1 MQEKYCQKLVKNIYI
16 FLGILLPTFFLF
28 ASQKA
33 YALSTDTINLQGK
46 IVRNDTGYEGLNVST
61 GNPSCVVDG
70 ASNDTCDFRVRY
82 YSASSGGTLFLT
94 EVFSNKE
101 IGQYNGAFNLSLGSD
116 VSPTAGSYTSL
127 DEMIMAEDEIYVEIS
142 FDPAGGGSYTEV
154 FTRMPLQATAFA
166 MRSKYASEASTAF
179 KFQNAADAS
188 GYSTPSAGMVY
199 FDTTDTTLKVY
210 DGASWVDI
218 GSGTGSSLWTDDG
231 LFTYLTNLTDHLVL
245 GADSYTAIGSDNYA
259 TYMAGLGSR
268 APLSFDMGAE
278 RLTLSGDQAKSGLT
292 VYSGYTSTGA
302 WPLVSFKAED
312 SGFDNLILELVQDG
326 TGNLLSMKKGS
337 TEVFAF
343 ENAMTFFI
351 RPRDDGPTVYENRL
365 YNVGGTLYWNGSAVG
380 GGGSSLWTDAGTYTY
395 LTDDDDDVIIGGT
408 NSSTAAFYFDVANG
422 RLGIGTGAPSSTL
435 DIAGASSVIS
445 NSAGDITI
453 RPNESLII
461 KAQTTDPNNLTE
473 WQNSSGTVLSLINQ
487 SGYASFGKSTGS
499 TTAMLSLGANTSG
512 VAQLNLAASSAVD
525 VSSPNTGDL
534 WYNGTNLYFYDGTDH
549 IDLLVGN
556 SDGVGL
562 FSEYGSVDN
571 GSYLNVAHNDD
582 TYSILADGWICVGGG
597 ENASCTGGNWKNIKE
612 ESVTIRHALMEDWE
626 DAGAEGIIRT
636 DVRDTSVSLSP
647 AFNPGTGSDG
657 DVTVQYNTNIN
668 TTSLIAG
675 RSCADGGDAVNYN
688 ITAFTSST
696 TATLSSAPSVGCLA
710 VGDEVLII
718 NLQGTYTAMDNVGNY
733 ETLEISDVT
742 GTTVTFKTAK
752 KNYYGDGLTDD
763 TNLGVIAG
771 TQRVM
776 LQRVPQYRNLT
787 VESGINFYPS
797 AWNGVKGGVIF
808 FRASVSAN
816 INGYV
821 NADSLGYRG
830 SPNIARG
837 GAGGE
842 AYCGPGGVAEGG
854 NGAAGAGGGDSLA
867 GGNGSCGGGGGTY
880 SSITGLGS
888 GSVNKGGSGG
898 GGSRNTGSGGGAGY
912 GTAGN
917 KGLYGNAQN
926 GGTNSS
932 GNGANDNAGSGG
944 GGGGTYGSADLSKLM
959 MGSAGGTGADNTTAV
974 GGKGG
979 NGGGIVAIYS
989 NTVVVSGEVRSSGE
1003 KGGDSTAV
1011 NYGGGG
1017 GGGAGG
1023 SVLLG
1028 GKVVNTGSS
1037 KVSVS
1042 GGSPSFLFSGSLQ
1055 SAENNGGDG
1064 RIAIY
1069 YSDSYSGTTA
1079 NPSVTNYYQS
1089 GYNSYGIYNSPVIAT
1104 PNAQTYD
1111 NIRWSQDLDTYGNI
1125 SIQTRSG
1132 GSTNPLD
1139 GTWEE
1144 WRPYTTGTNYLML
1157 ESADTHTKW
1166 VGTNATISEGDI
1178 TRNVDYFEDEDEEG
1192 LQSVVIDSYSQT
1204 NYTGTSHYVYGT
1216 NGKQGQSFTGD
1227 GNSLESVEFY
1237 LKKTGTPTGNGYVKI
1252 YSHSGTYGT
1261 SSTPNTLLAT
1271 SDPLDVSSI
1280 GTDFSLIDF
1289 TFSGANKIT
1298 LNSGTYYVAIFE
1310 NTNGDI
1316 SNRISIAAD
1325 SSSPTH
1331 GGNWVWNNG
1340 TWQADSGYDVIFYVN
1355 SVIVAGATKITSS
1368 TSGGYAGATITSAD
1382 LSNYDYITAWVRA
1395 SQIGNTLRLGF
1406 GESAGTEQ
1414 YEDITIDA
1422 SDTWQKVYWDIS
1434 DIATADRDAV
1444 TKLRLTNQTSSSNTI
1459 YLDNVRAEKLVT
1471 ENKGSDIASTPN
1483 EYMQY
1488 RVIFTTTDLAYQP
1501 ILRNITI
1508 SYNSGYQI
1516 VIYDNNNVR
1525 LYNHSGGT
1533 KYLKLDVATSG
1544 GAGGGTGTGF
1554 VAGVATSTISD
1565 GEDAVA
1571 FTFNTPSSYSNP
1583 SSKLLS
1589 VMNNSVEKMY
1599 LDANGNLYVS
1609 GSIIAGNGFGGA
1621 LVNNSGGVVTE
1632 RSLVT
1637 IDPTAN
1643 NSFTTTTVE
1652 NQMGAFGVMTG
1663 VNVNGDINK
1672 NGVCDDGD
1680 TCMVVFE
1687 GVTNVTTTNAST
1699 TSVGDYIFSSTDAG
1713 SAKSSS
1719 EQGNGLIGVVTSIA
1733 DAGSGYVKMVFNSQN
1748 KVTADLYMNI
1758 GFDKNA
1764 YRDMYTLLAKEYEAM
1779 TLAERRGVIETNQSE
1794 TIMFDTFL
1802 DGLKIDSTNSDVGLD
1817 IYNQKMGLWGGL
1829 SLTNTTTDL
1838 AGNRYFGSSSA
1849 SLLEDSSSYYDRVS
1863 NAGEFRVKG
1872 KAMGVSTNG
1881 YIHFDSDTYNSS
1893 VIVTEPIGSE
1903 SGKRRV
1909 LGYAWSEDIGWI
1921 NFTNSSTYQTYILP
1935 NGRFTGNAYVPLTG
1949 ESLEFDENSSNVAI
1963 NLETGV
1969 LYGNLWSDDIGW
1981 ITFDDQTT
1989 RLERSLGATLDS
2001 NIDPYWYQGVSLIS
2015 DTDNMSPDY
2024 NGALLKVSGMYGVS
2038 SEHGYIDIT
2047 VKSTTVSTLVADIVS
2062 EDGTCSVSNASL
2074 TFGNDYSFVA
2084 GSCSGSSIKINP
2096 ARAEYVTG
2104 DTFRVASWYTE
2115 PATTNDRGSKREFPE
2130 RALILATNTTTDIH
2144 ITIVDYDTQRV
2155 WMKLSAD
2162 ATALATSNMLL
2173 NNTDYDITSVHMVD
2187 GYMYISFEDES
2198 SSNASKV
2205 VIDFARDRAFAY
2217 KDEYIYLY
2225 DGSIS
2230 SREDGDGYGLYM
2242 FADGLETGDTSNWTY
2257 TESDSY
2263 SSMSTQMD
2271 IIRNGSYAQKFSLT
2285 ADEANS
2291 RNAFLRKDLN
2301 SALTE
2306 YYTSFYI
2313 YLPLDFDGSAGYW
2326 QMLQVDDAA
2335 WDVRATLLISNYDY
2349 IGINVFDSAQS
2360 MTNTTDTT
2368 ILTRGVWHKV
2378 ELYEKIDDT
2387 YGSYTVWLDG
2397 EEIISAT
2404 NVDTG
2409 TDGAQYFEYGS
2420 YWSWYGVEDDIY
2432 MDDISIYTESDI
2444 ALPYHFGDLSNTEY
2458 TGLQYEVLNTGLI
2471 KGIDTNAE
2479 DTTGAY
2485 YSSPVTFASNSNK
2498 AYMWMNAYIDSD
2510 DVDSDI
2516 TVSVSNDNGS
2526 TYVEGN
2532 LIRTAGT
2539 ILKEYE
2545 YSFDFDSA
2553 NNEYIVKIELERATS
2568 KKSTIYVTDWGLA
2581 QMDISTLSG
2590 NGIYTAS
2597 EVSVANGEYV
2607 EVVHGQNTFNI
2618 LATGWVYNTTL
2629 AKWVRTSD
2637 SSVTV
2642 NHGKDSDW
2650 LKDPSVTVIPGTAG
2664 DVDSGSGS
2672 DGSITVTTNT
2682 NINRTSLIT
2691 GRSCADGGDAV
2702 NYNITAFNVA
2712 GNEATLNRAPS
2723 TGCLA
2728 SGDEVLIINLQGSYT
2743 SMDNVGNWE
2752 VLTIDEVVGTTVTFT
2767 TTKTKYYGN
2776 NLDDDTN
2783 LGTTANT
2790 QRVMLQ
2796 RVPQYEDVTVNASIN
2811 FYPDEWATESAENAT
2826 YRVSKGGVMFFKASG
2841 SVSINGTIHATGKG
2855 YQGGTQE
2862 GGYDSGGGQGGE
2874 AFCGVGGDGAI
2885 TTAGGDGASGG
2896 GTSTGDPGD
2905 GYCGGGGGGGAA
2917 GGSGS
2922 ANYGGAGGGGG
2933 RRSGGGAG
2941 GYGTAGTSGTYNA
2954 LTYGAED
2961 GGTNSSGDGGSLPNY
2976 GPGGGGGTYG
2986 DEALSK
2992 LMFGSGGG
3000 RGGNNATPQLGGAGG
3015 DGGGVVYIV
3024 AGSVTV
3030 SGGLASNGVV
3040 GGNGA
3045 SGTSYYTGA
3054 GGGGAG
3060 GAVRIDAG
3068 TVNIGPSKVTVT
3080 GGASGVGR
3088 FNNTAVNNGGTGG
3101 SGRVAIYYTDTY
3113 SGTSGTPAVTNFYE
3127 LDPSTIGDDE
3137 VESPTGIIRTIIGLT
3152 DISLDSG
3159 VDTGD
3164 GRDGDV
3170 TVEYDTN
3177 INRTNLISGRSC
3189 ADGGDAVNYNITAFN
3204 SAGTEATLN
3213 RAPSVGCLSVGDE
3226 VLIINLQ
3233 GTYSAMDNVGNYETL
3248 RIQSVTTT
3256 TVRFTTAKTKYYGN
3270 NLDDDTNLGTTANTQ
3285 RVMLQRVPNYEN
3297 LTVNSGVD
3305 FYPDEW
3311 ATESNENSL
3320 YRTSKGGIM
3329 FFRASQEVNING
3341 TVHADGKGYQ
3351 GGNEWTDA
3359 GVDRGGEGGEAFCG
3373 PGGLGAVQNS
3383 DGSNGAAG
3391 GGGADSNGG
3400 NGYCGGGGGGD
3411 SSSTGGEEGSVNRG
3425 GAGGGG
3431 GPIGGGAGAGYGTPG
3446 SAGWRY
3452 TNNMVGEDGGTNQ
3465 SGDGVGDLMGST
3477 SYGGGGG
3484 GGSYGNP
3491 ELTQLLMGSGG
3502 GKAGYY
3508 NSGSAIGGDGGD
3520 GAGVISIFSND
3531 ITISGNVTSNGSSG
3545 TAGTG
3550 SSYQPG
3556 GGGGAGGSILIV
3568 GATVNIGSTKV
3579 LASGGS
3585 GAAGTSNGGTG
3596 GDGGDGRIA
3605 VYYSE
3610 TYSGTSGNPSVT
3622 NFYEG
3627 GSYSYG
3633 MYHSNVIPTIGA
3645 GSFSDFRWNFDN
3657 DTYGQIS
3664 IQTRTGATT
3673 DPTDGSWEEWRPTD
3687 SNSANTTLQ
3696 DADNASSWVGTNVTV
3711 SDGDTTRDIDFFEDE
3726 DEFASGNITK
3736 MISSTN
3742 GGYSEATISSIDLSG
3757 YDYITMWVKAS
3768 VINQSLSFSMGE
3780 SAGDEHTEN
3789 IVIDSLEWQ
3798 KVYWDI
3804 TDIASENRNA
3814 ITKLRIT
3821 NLTSSTNT
3829 YYIDNVKAEILPT
3842 SGLDEI
3848 YSTPNDYLQYRVI
3861 FTTTDTR
3868 FRPTF
3873 SSISFTYNV
3882 GYEIVQVDSNKVRLY
3897 NYSGATQKL
3906 RLDVVTGGLVFEL
3919 SQGTSAS
3926 VNLSPSVAQVDSEN
3940 STNSIWINKT
3950 GTGGNLLKL
3959 QTLGVDSF
3967 VVGSDGNLT
3976 MTGDIEV
3983 QGGSIKLGSS
3993 GWVRFNES
4001 TNALEF
4007 TNDGTD
4013 WIALGPLFTSIVLS
4027 AEYSGAVLS
4036 ADGTNNT
4043 GNMVSDSDATNN
4055 SMNYYEWNS
4064 SEVSLNDYDV
4074 RVRFTLPSN
4083 FGSWSA
4089 GGITFN
4095 LATEST
4101 NSASNKIDF
4110 YVYEESSGSVD
4121 GSSETQVSSV
4131 AGQWKS
4137 TTISGSGLTECV
4149 SAGDVCMLVIKM
4161 SSSNDN
4167 YVRVG
4172 DIEIGYDRKL

>member
-154 FTRMPLQATAFA
+154 FTRMALQATAFA

-380 GGGSSLWTDAGTYTY
+380 GGGSSLWSDAGTYTY
-395 LTDDDDDVIIGGT
+395 LTDDDDDLIIGGT
-408 NSSTAAFYFDVANG
+408 DSGTAAFYFDVANG

-453 RPNESLII
+453 SPNETLII

-582 TYSILADGWICVGGG
+582 TYSILADGWICVGGS

-612 ESVTIRHALMEDWE
+612 ESVSIRHALMEDWE
-626 DAGAEGIIRT
+626 DAGVEGIIRT

-696 TATLSSAPSVGCLA
+696 TATLSASPSVGCLKA
-710 VGDEVLII
+710 GDEVLII

-733 ETLEISDVT
+733 ETLEISEIS
-742 GTTVTFKTAK
+742 GSTVTFKTAK

-763 TNLGVIAG
+763 TNLGTSTS

-776 LQRVPQYRNLT
+776 LQRVPHYRNLT
-787 VESGINFYPS
+787 VQSGVNFYPS

-816 INGYV
+816 INGTIDV
-821 NADSLGYRG
+821 SGIGYRG
-830 SPNIARG
+830 GSVAANLQGSSGGEAFCGPGGAGATTTANGSNGASGGGGYNGYLGGNGYCGGGGGASDNSTLGLGSANRG
-837 GAGGE
+837 GAGGGSE
-842 AYCGPGGVAEGG
+842 Y
-854 NGAAGAGGGDSLA
+854 AA
-867 GGNGSCGGGGGTY
+867 
-880 SSITGLGS
+880 
-888 GSVNKGGSGG
+888 GGSGG
-898 GGSRNTGSGGGAGY
+898 GYGTPGGGG
-912 GTAGN
+912 GN
-917 KGLYGNAQN
+917 LTVGQAAS

-932 GNGANDNAGSGG
+932 ANGTLSTSVTYSAG
-944 GGGGTYGSADLSKLM
+944 GGGGTYGAANLSKLFF
-959 MGSAGGTGADNTTAV
+959 GSAGSGATVASAGVSGSGGT
-974 GGKGG
+974 
-979 NGGGIVAIYS
+979 GGGIIAIYS
-989 NTVVVSGEVRSSGE
+989 RNVVVSGNVSSSGTN
-1003 KGGDSTAV
+1003 GASATVANATGA
-1011 NYGGGG
+1011 GA
-1017 GGGAGG
+1017 GAGG
-1023 SVLLG
+1023 SVLLS
-1028 GKVVNTGSS
+1028 GKNVNTGTSFVRAS
-1037 KVSVS
+1037 GGTGGTSAGWAGVS
-1042 GGSPSFLFSGSLQ
+1042 GG
-1055 SAENNGGDG
+1055 AGGDG

-1079 NPSVTNYYQS
+1079 NASVTNYYQS
-1089 GYNSYGIYNSPVIAT
+1089 GYNTYGIYNSPVIAT

-1166 VGTNATISEGDI
+1166 VGTNATISEGDV
-1178 TRNVDYFEDEDEEG
+1178 TRNVDYFEDEDETT
-1192 LQSVVIDSYSQT
+1192 DT
-1204 NYTGTSHYVYGT
+1204 NV
-1216 NGKQGQSFTGD
+1216 
-1227 GNSLESVEFY
+1227 
-1237 LKKTGTPTGNGYVKI
+1237 
-1252 YSHSGTYGT
+1252 
-1261 SSTPNTLLAT
+1261 
-1271 SDPLDVSSI
+1271 
-1280 GTDFSLIDF
+1280 
-1289 TFSGANKIT
+1289 
-1298 LNSGTYYVAIFE
+1298 
-1310 NTNGDI
+1310 
-1316 SNRISIAAD
+1316 
-1325 SSSPTH
+1325 
-1331 GGNWVWNNG
+1331 
-1340 TWQADSGYDVIFYVN
+1340 
-1355 SVIVAGATKITSS
+1355 TKMVSS
-1368 TSGGYAGATITSAD
+1368 TSGGYAEATGPVGID

-1471 ENKGSDIASTPN
+1471 ENEGSDIASTPN

-1501 ILRNITI
+1501 ILKNITI

-1643 NSFTTTTVE
+1643 NSFTITTVE

-1981 ITFDDQTT
+1981 ITFDEQSV
-1989 RLERSLGATLDS
+1989 RLERSIGTTLDS
-2001 NIDPYWYQGVSLIS
+2001 SVDPYWYQGVSLIS

-2230 SREDGDGYGLYM
+2230 SREDGDGYGFYM
-2242 FADGLETGDTSNWTY
+2242 FEDGFESGDISVWEGSTV
-2257 TESDSY
+2257 DSY
-2263 SSMSTQMD
+2263 SSIDTQSVVV
-2271 IIRNGSYAQKFSLT
+2271 RTGEYAQEFSLT
-2285 ADEANS
+2285 ADQSNSSNANIYKYLPEAMTSYYTKVYLYLPNDYDGTGDYW
-2291 RNAFLRKDLN
+2291 RFLTSIDPDWEWRASVSLVNEGILSVDMYDSTQTITN
-2301 SALTE
+2301 YQDTEALTKGQWHE
-2306 YYTSFYI
+2306 IVLYQNIDSTS
-2313 YLPLDFDGSAGYW
+2313 
-2326 QMLQVDDAA
+2326 
-2335 WDVRATLLISNYDY
+2335 
-2349 IGINVFDSAQS
+2349 
-2360 MTNTTDTT
+2360 
-2368 ILTRGVWHKV
+2368 
-2378 ELYEKIDDT
+2378 
-2387 YGSYTVWLDG
+2387 GSYTLWVNG
-2397 EEIISAT
+2397 EERLSYSSL
-2404 NVDTG
+2404 DTG
-2409 TDGAQYFEYGS
+2409 TLGFKYLYAGS
-2420 YWSWYGVEDDIY
+2420 IWSWNGVADDIY
-2432 MDDISIYTESDI
+2432 MDDITVYTEDDI
-2444 ALPYHFGDLSNTEY
+2444 AQPYHFGDLSNTEY
-2458 TGLQYEVLNTGLI
+2458 IGLQYEVLDTGEI

-2479 DTTGAY
+2479 DTTGIY
-2485 YSSPVTFASNSNK
+2485 YSDSVTFASNSNK
-2498 AYMWMNAYIDSD
+2498 AYLWMNGYIDPD
-2510 DVDSDI
+2510 DTSGDI
-2516 TVSVSNDNGS
+2516 SVSVSNDGGS

-2532 LIRTAGT
+2532 LIRSVGTTA
-2539 ILKEYE
+2539 KEYE
-2545 YSFDFDSA
+2545 YSFDFEAAD
-2553 NNEYIVKIELERATS
+2553 NEYVVKIELTRGST
-2568 KKSTIYVTDWGLA
+2568 KKSTVYVSDWGLA
-2581 QMDISTLSG
+2581 QMDISTASG
-2590 NGIYTAS
+2590 NGIYTNTDNT
-2597 EVSVANGEYV
+2597 VGNKEYV

-2650 LKDPSVTVIPGTAG
+2650 LKDLSMEPEIPIWVDPITGQPGEVDAGTGADG
-2664 DVDSGSGS
+2664 D
-2672 DGSITVTTNT
+2672 ITVSTNSD
-2682 NINRTSLIT
+2682 INVNKLIT
-2691 GRSCADGGDAV
+2691 SRNAACPDAP
-2702 NYNITAFNVA
+2702 NYNITAFSVD
-2712 GNEATLNRAPS
+2712 GTEATITPAADTAN
-2723 TGCLA
+2723 GCLSA
-2728 SGDEVLIINLQGSYT
+2728 GDEVLIINLQLQW
-2743 SMDNVGNWE
+2743 SM
-2752 VLTIDEVVGTTVTFT
+2752 
-2767 TTKTKYYGN
+2767 
-2776 NLDDDTN
+2776 
-2783 LGTTANT
+2783 LGT
-2790 QRVMLQ
+2790 M
-2796 RVPQYEDVTVNASIN
+2796 
-2811 FYPDEWATESAENAT
+2811 
-2826 YRVSKGGVMFFKASG
+2826 
-2841 SVSINGTIHATGKG
+2841 
-2855 YQGGTQE
+2855 
-2862 GGYDSGGGQGGE
+2862 
-2874 AFCGVGGDGAI
+2874 
-2885 TTAGGDGASGG
+2885 
-2896 GTSTGDPGD
+2896 
-2905 GYCGGGGGGGAA
+2905 
-2917 GGSGS
+2917 
-2922 ANYGGAGGGGG
+2922 
-2933 RRSGGGAG
+2933 
-2941 GYGTAGTSGTYNA
+2941 
-2954 LTYGAED
+2954 
-2961 GGTNSSGDGGSLPNY
+2961 
-2976 GPGGGGGTYG
+2976 
-2986 DEALSK
+2986 
-2992 LMFGSGGG
+2992 
-3000 RGGNNATPQLGGAGG
+3000 
-3015 DGGGVVYIV
+3015 
-3024 AGSVTV
+3024 
-3030 SGGLASNGVV
+3030 
-3040 GGNGA
+3040 
-3045 SGTSYYTGA
+3045 
-3054 GGGGAG
+3054 
-3060 GAVRIDAG
+3060 
-3068 TVNIGPSKVTVT
+3068 
-3080 GGASGVGR
+3080 
-3088 FNNTAVNNGGTGG
+3088 
-3101 SGRVAIYYTDTY
+3101 
-3113 SGTSGTPAVTNFYE
+3113 
-3127 LDPSTIGDDE
+3127 
-3137 VESPTGIIRTIIGLT
+3137 
-3152 DISLDSG
+3152 
-3159 VDTGD
+3159 
-3164 GRDGDV
+3164 
-3170 TVEYDTN
+3170 
-3177 INRTNLISGRSC
+3177 
-3189 ADGGDAVNYNITAFN
+3189 
-3204 SAGTEATLN
+3204 
-3213 RAPSVGCLSVGDE
+3213 
-3226 VLIINLQ
+3226 
-3233 GTYSAMDNVGNYETL
+3233 
-3248 RIQSVTTT
+3248 
-3256 TVRFTTAKTKYYGN
+3256 
-3270 NLDDDTNLGTTANTQ
+3270 
-3285 RVMLQRVPNYEN
+3285 
-3297 LTVNSGVD
+3297 
-3305 FYPDEW
+3305 
-3311 ATESNENSL
+3311 
-3320 YRTSKGGIM
+3320 
-3329 FFRASQEVNING
+3329 
-3341 TVHADGKGYQ
+3341 
-3351 GGNEWTDA
+3351 
-3359 GVDRGGEGGEAFCG
+3359 
-3373 PGGLGAVQNS
+3373 
-3383 DGSNGAAG
+3383 
-3391 GGGADSNGG
+3391 
-3400 NGYCGGGGGGD
+3400 
-3411 SSSTGGEEGSVNRG
+3411 
-3425 GAGGGG
+3425 
-3431 GPIGGGAGAGYGTPG
+3431 
-3446 SAGWRY
+3446 
-3452 TNNMVGEDGGTNQ
+3452 
-3465 SGDGVGDLMGST
+3465 
-3477 SYGGGGG
+3477 
-3484 GGSYGNP
+3484 
-3491 ELTQLLMGSGG
+3491 
-3502 GKAGYY
+3502 
-3508 NSGSAIGGDGGD
+3508 
-3520 GAGVISIFSND
+3520 
-3531 ITISGNVTSNGSSG
+3531 
-3545 TAGTG
+3545 
-3550 SSYQPG
+3550 
-3556 GGGGAGGSILIV
+3556 
-3568 GATVNIGSTKV
+3568 
-3579 LASGGS
+3579 
-3585 GAAGTSNGGTG
+3585 
-3596 GDGGDGRIA
+3596 
-3605 VYYSE
+3605 
-3610 TYSGTSGNPSVT
+3610 
-3622 NFYEG
+3622 
-3627 GSYSYG
+3627 
-3633 MYHSNVIPTIGA
+3633 
-3645 GSFSDFRWNFDN
+3645 
-3657 DTYGQIS
+3657 
-3664 IQTRTGATT
+3664 
-3673 DPTDGSWEEWRPTD
+3673 RP
-3687 SNSANTTLQ
+3687 
-3696 DADNASSWVGTNVTV
+3696 
-3711 SDGDTTRDIDFFEDE
+3711 
-3726 DEFASGNITK
+3726 
-3736 MISSTN
+3736 
-3742 GGYSEATISSIDLSG
+3742 
-3757 YDYITMWVKAS
+3757 
-3768 VINQSLSFSMGE
+3768 
-3780 SAGDEHTEN
+3780 
-3789 IVIDSLEWQ
+3789 
-3798 KVYWDI
+3798 
-3804 TDIASENRNA
+3804 
-3814 ITKLRIT
+3814 
-3821 NLTSSTNT
+3821 
-3829 YYIDNVKAEILPT
+3829 
-3842 SGLDEI
+3842 
-3848 YSTPNDYLQYRVI
+3848 
-3861 FTTTDTR
+3861 
-3868 FRPTF
+3868 
-3873 SSISFTYNV
+3873 
-3882 GYEIVQVDSNKVRLY
+3882 
-3897 NYSGATQKL
+3897 
-3906 RLDVVTGGLVFEL
+3906 
-3919 SQGTSAS
+3919 
-3926 VNLSPSVAQVDSEN
+3926 
-3940 STNSIWINKT
+3940 
-3950 GTGGNLLKL
+3950 
-3959 QTLGVDSF
+3959 
-3967 VVGSDGNLT
+3967 
-3976 MTGDIEV
+3976 
-3983 QGGSIKLGSS
+3983 
-3993 GWVRFNES
+3993 
-4001 TNALEF
+4001 
-4007 TNDGTD
+4007 
-4013 WIALGPLFTSIVLS
+4013 
-4027 AEYSGAVLS
+4027 
-4036 ADGTNNT
+4036 
-4043 GNMVSDSDATNN
+4043 
-4055 SMNYYEWNS
+4055 
-4064 SEVSLNDYDV
+4064 
-4074 RVRFTLPSN
+4074 
-4083 FGSWSA
+4083 
-4089 GGITFN
+4089 
-4095 LATEST
+4095 
-4101 NSASNKIDF
+4101 
-4110 YVYEESSGSVD
+4110 
-4121 GSSETQVSSV
+4121 
-4131 AGQWKS
+4131 
-4137 TTISGSGLTECV
+4137 
-4149 SAGDVCMLVIKM
+4149 
-4161 SSSNDN
+4161 
-4167 YVRVG
+4167 
-4172 DIEIGYDRKL
+4172 